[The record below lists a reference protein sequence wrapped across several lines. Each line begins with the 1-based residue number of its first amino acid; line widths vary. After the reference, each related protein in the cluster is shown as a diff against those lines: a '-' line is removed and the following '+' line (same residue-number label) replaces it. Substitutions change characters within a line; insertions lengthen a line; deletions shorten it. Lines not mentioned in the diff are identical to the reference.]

1 MTSKTLTALIVDDEP
16 LAIEGLRLR
25 LENIPDVKVIAEA
38 SDGDQAI
45 RLCRELEPDILFID
59 LKLPGLNG
67 LEVVQVLQAD
77 VMPLVVFVSAY
88 SEYALDAFELNAI
101 DYILKPAN
109 LGRLQKTMDRVRE
122 RLAPQ
127 QRDLEKY
134 RLLKALGETSGLAI
148 SELEEWLENPQSP
161 LPTSYRHELV
171 IKNSDNERVF
181 VSVKDIRWIDA
192 AGDYMCIHTLSE
204 NFIVRITMKKLE
216 TELDSKMFQRIHKST
231 LVNIQC
237 VKSIQALRNNESM
250 LDLGDEVQLKVSRNY
265 SDAVQKIIASRAS

>member
-134 RLLKALGETSGLAI
+134 RLLKQE
-148 SELEEWLENPQSP
+148 
-161 LPTSYRHELV
+161 
-171 IKNSDNERVF
+171 KN
-181 VSVKDIRWIDA
+181 
-192 AGDYMCIHTLSE
+192 
-204 NFIVRITMKKLE
+204 
-216 TELDSKMFQRIHKST
+216 
-231 LVNIQC
+231 
-237 VKSIQALRNNESM
+237 
-250 LDLGDEVQLKVSRNY
+250 
-265 SDAVQKIIASRAS
+265 